1 MSNSQKLISQ
11 FHKNSIELVKTNLSE
26 WKSKLYVDVRIWVL
40 KDPAKPGSAV
50 ATQKGINITVDLL
63 PKLIEGLN
71 ETSRIIKE
79 KETGDRFS
87 AEEGT
92 NRIS

>member
-1 MSNSQKLISQ
+1 MSEGQKLISQ
-11 FHKNSIELVKTNLSE
+11 FHKNSIELVKVHLSE

-40 KDPAKPGSAV
+40 EDPAKPESAV
-50 ATQKGINITVDLL
+50 PTKKGVRLSANLL
-63 PKLIEGLN
+63 PKLLDALSKA
-71 ETSRIIKE
+71 SRILKG

-87 AEEGT
+87 GEAGT